1 MNPLLPFVRTPTNA
15 MPFNSVDLSLSSGT
29 TNVINRNSLTP
40 SPRNPVSPGT
50 SSNRYSKSMTGDV
63 DDSMNNGANKTIDDN
78 NKLGTDPIAF
88 LSEMSEQLASMRSNR
103 NLTTSSTLPPLPRE
117 QNNIN
122 SDLSNF
128 RINGGNDKVSVSR
141 HAFLFRF
148 SWNLFRIFFFNIRF
162 CFSLSFLGRF
172 CIASQNNDLNQWN
185 LGASRMHP
193 ISLRTKV

>member
-29 TNVINRNSLTP
+29 TNPTNRNNLTP

-50 SSNRYSKSMTGDV
+50 SSNRFSKSIAADV
-63 DDSMNNGANKTIDDN
+63 DDSINNGANKAIDDN
-78 NKLGTDPIAF
+78 NKLATDPIAF

-103 NLTTSSTLPPLPRE
+103 NMATSSTLPPLPRE

-128 RINGGNDKVSVSR
+128 RLNGGNDKVRVQPCSYLVFMEFICI
-141 HAFLFRF
+141 FL
-148 SWNLFRIFFFNIRF
+148 LKHL
-162 CFSLSFLGRF
+162 LSLGRRLLSVKAT
-172 CIASQNNDLNQWN
+172 I
-185 LGASRMHP
+185 
-193 ISLRTKV
+193 